1 MSNVIITPTF
11 SHQGVSCTG
20 NTMAFTIAVNPTAQ
34 VNQPDDQ
41 VYCNGSATPLINFT
55 TLNSG
60 GVSTYD
66 WTINN
71 SNIGYNKYNNPV
83 FSPIRINS
91 NLNTFHSN
99 MNEYEQKSNVR
110 RNNYNKSQIYSSSDS
125 LFSQENQSNILF

>member
-1 MSNVIITPTF
+1 MDL
-11 SHQGVSCTG
+11 
-20 NTMAFTIAVNPTAQ
+20 
-34 VNQPDDQ
+34 PD
-41 VYCNGSATPLINFT
+41 NF
-55 TLNSG
+55 
-60 GVSTYD
+60 
-66 WTINN
+66 NN